1 MDEQDIII
9 RKLSF
14 TQRPIP
20 IPADYRPMYKISL
33 LVLILGLV
41 CRAET
46 SNLLKLHLFSWA
58 LTSDKNLMKLREY
71 VTSNF
76 QSDFSVWGI
85 EPALNR
91 ALQFAIA
98 ENICEVVGGKNYKLT
113 EKGFRFY
120 DMISADAELF
130 DKEKTFLNFIG
141 KSKITDSRINAMS
154 NQWTINYAE
163 N

>member
-1 MDEQDIII
+1 MEEQDLII

-20 IPADYRPMYKISL
+20 IPADYRPMYKIAL
-33 LVLILGLV
+33 LVLILRLC

-58 LTSDKNLMKLREY
+58 LSSDTNTLKLREF

-76 QSDFSVWGI
+76 KSDFSVWGI

-91 ALQFAIA
+91 ALQLAIA
-98 ENICEVVGGKNYKLT
+98 ENICEVVSGKNYRLT

-120 DMISADAELF
+120 EMIIADNELF

-154 NQWTINYAE
+154 NQWTINYAG

>member
-1 MDEQDIII
+1 MEERDLII
-9 RKLSF
+9 RKLTF
-14 TQRPIP
+14 TKRPIP
-20 IPADYRPMYKISL
+20 IPANYRPMYKIGL
-33 LVLILGLV
+33 LVLILRLV

-58 LTSDKNLMKLREY
+58 LASDKNLNKLREY

-98 ENICEVVGGKNYKLT
+98 ENICEVVSGKNYKLT

-120 DMISADAELF
+120 EMINADSELF
-130 DKEKTFLNFIG
+130 EKEKAFLKFIG

-154 NQWTINYAE
+154 NQWTNNYAE

>member
-1 MDEQDIII
+1 MKEQELNIK
-9 RKLSF
+9 KLSF

-20 IPADYRPMYKISL
+20 IPADYRPMYKIAL
-33 LVLILGLV
+33 IVLTLRLC

-58 LTSDKNLMKLREY
+58 LSSDKNISKLRDY

-76 QSDFSVWGI
+76 QTDFSVWSI

-91 ALQFAIA
+91 ALQYAIA
-98 ENICEVVGGKNYKLT
+98 ENICEVVNGKNYKLT
-113 EKGFRFY
+113 EKGFKFY
-120 DMISADAELF
+120 QMISSDTELF
-130 DKEKTFLNFIG
+130 DKEKSFLNFIG

-154 NQWTINYAE
+154 NQWNINYAE

>member
-1 MDEQDIII
+1 MEEKELNI

-14 TQRPIP
+14 TKRPIP
-20 IPADYRPMYKISL
+20 IPADYRPMYKIAL
-33 LVLILGLV
+33 IVLTLRIC

-58 LTSDKNLMKLREY
+58 LSSDKNISKLKEY

-76 QSDFSVWGI
+76 NTDFSVWSI

-91 ALQFAIA
+91 ALQYAIA

-113 EKGFRFY
+113 EKGHKFY
-120 DMISADAELF
+120 QMINSDNELF
-130 DKEKTFLNFIG
+130 DKEKIFLNFIG

-154 NQWTINYAE
+154 NQWNIDYVE
-163 N
+163 D

>member
-1 MDEQDIII
+1 MKDQELNIK
-9 RKLSF
+9 KLSF

-20 IPADYRPMYKISL
+20 IPADYRPMYKIAL
-33 LVLILGLV
+33 IVLTLRIC

-58 LTSDKNLMKLREY
+58 LSSDINASKLKEY

-76 QSDFSVWGI
+76 KTDFSVWSI

-91 ALQFAIA
+91 ALQYAIA
-98 ENICEVVGGKNYKLT
+98 ENICEVVNGKNYKLT
-113 EKGFRFY
+113 EKGYQFFQ
-120 DMISADAELF
+120 MINTDTELF
-130 DKEKTFLNFIG
+130 DKEKSFLNFIG

-154 NQWTINYAE
+154 NQWNINYAE

>member
-1 MDEQDIII
+1 MEEQDIII
-9 RKLSF
+9 KKLSF

-20 IPADYRPMYKISL
+20 IPADYRPMYKIAL
-33 LVLILGLV
+33 IVLILRLC

-46 SNLLKLHLFSWA
+46 STLLKLHLFSWA
-58 LTSDKNLMKLREY
+58 LTSDKNLSKLREY

-76 QSDFSVWGI
+76 SSDFSVWGI

-91 ALQFAIA
+91 ALQLAIA
-98 ENICEVVGGKNYKLT
+98 ENICEVVNGKNYKLT
-113 EKGFRFY
+113 EKGYKFY
-120 DMISADAELF
+120 KMINADSELF
-130 DKEKTFLNFIG
+130 EKEKSFLNFIG

-154 NQWTINYAE
+154 NQWTINYAK

>member
-1 MDEQDIII
+1 MEEQDIII
-9 RKLSF
+9 KKLSF

-20 IPADYRPMYKISL
+20 IPADYRPMYKIAL
-33 LVLILGLV
+33 IVLILRLC
-41 CRAET
+41 CRVET

-58 LTSDKNLMKLREY
+58 LTSDKNLSKLREY

-76 QSDFSVWGI
+76 NSDFSVWGI

-91 ALQFAIA
+91 ALQLAIA
-98 ENICEVVGGKNYKLT
+98 ENICEVVSGKSYKLT
-113 EKGFRFY
+113 EKGFKFY
-120 DMISADAELF
+120 EMINADSELF
-130 DKEKTFLNFIG
+130 EKEKTFLNFIG

-154 NQWTINYAE
+154 NPWTITYAK